1 MKQTK
6 HQPGIQTQRIF
17 TKYNDFQ
24 NALWA
29 AFDDFYYA
37 DVGGYGNMRMPTP
50 GKYIE
55 PTKTWNLDFNNWKL
69 RVQERWQYESGRD
82 ALTRGATQE
91 EFPENLWYYLYER
104 MLDATDTHYQ
114 PKRGPKTTSN
124 TPINT
129 TYSDPGLQ
137 SLDSYN
143 ANIG

>member
-1 MKQTK
+1 MKQTR
-6 HQPGIQTQRIF
+6 HRPGDKNKREFSNYTSF
-17 TKYNDFQ
+17 S
-24 NALWA
+24 NALWEA
-29 AFDDFYYA
+29 LDDFYYA

-114 PKRGPKTTSN
+114 PKSGSKTTFN
-124 TPINT
+124 TPINN
-129 TYSDPGLQ
+129 TYPDPGLQ